1 MSRKHPSSLDYET
14 LLHELALKNW
24 RRSLLEGDVAR
35 ATQNAEKLAESRDR
49 FWRWQGFLDLSVT
62 CLCRGRG
69 REAREALES
78 AKACFREFPGLLA
91 PALEIEAHYW
101 LETGRPHRTIEIAR
115 AAPAATPLLLYFGAL
130 ASARLSDPGR
140 SALAA
145 RELSHGEAPL
155 AAALSRHVAA
165 ETDPARAVEHLAEA
179 EGSLGDPAPSNE
191 GVLIRFALAAALAGK
206 GELERALRL
215 FDLLLRD
222 PEALL
227 FWPIPFIRALFFR
240 GRIRAL
246 LGDLAGASD
255 DGKRFLA
262 YWETGDIDRERVEES
277 RQWVKA

>member
-1 MSRKHPSSLDYET
+1 MSRKNPSSLDYET
-14 LLHELALKNW
+14 LLHELALKSW
-24 RRSLLEGDVAR
+24 RRSLLEGDLAR
-35 ATQNAEKLAESRDR
+35 ATQNAEKLAQSRDR
-49 FWRWQGFLDLSVT
+49 FWRWQGFLDLAVT

-78 AKACFREFPGLLA
+78 AKACFREVPGLLA
-91 PALEIEAHYW
+91 PAFEIEAHYW
-101 LETGRPHRTIEIAR
+101 LETGRPHRTIEVAR
-115 AAPAATPLLLYFGAL
+115 AAPAATPLLHYFSGL
-130 ASARLSDPGR
+130 ASARLSDPDG

-145 RELSHGEAPL
+145 RELAQSGAPL

-165 ETDPARAVEHLAEA
+165 ETDPARAVEQLAEA
-179 EGSLGDPAPSNE
+179 EGSLGDPVPSNE
-191 GVLIRFALAAALAGK
+191 GILIRFALAAALVER
-206 GELERALRL
+206 GETERALAL

-246 LGDLAGASD
+246 RGDPTGASD

-262 YWETGDIDRERVEES
+262 CWGTGDIDRERVEES